1 MPIQYLRRLTS
12 PERTDE
18 ANRRLGQSLAFV
30 AGAANAGGFL
40 AVKQYTSHMS
50 GIVSAV
56 ADDLV
61 LGDFALV
68 LAGLASLLAFLG
80 GAACTAVLVNWGR
93 RRSTQSAFALPLLLE
108 AALLL
113 GFGLMGA
120 SLSQYRVVFVPVT
133 VALLCFMMGLQN
145 AIITK
150 ISRAEIRTTH
160 VTGLTTDIGIEIGK
174 ALYWNR
180 GHRHLHA
187 VVADRPKLRLLS
199 SLLGMFFLGGVTGA
213 MGFKHIGYVATIPLA
228 SILMALAV
236 VPVMDDLVARRP

>member
-93 RRSTQSAFALPLLLE
+93 RRSTQSAFALPLLL
-108 AALLL
+108 

-199 SLLGMFFLGGVTGA
+199 SLLGMFFLGGLTGA

>member
-18 ANRRLGQSLAFV
+18 ANRTLGQSLAFV

-40 AVKQYTSHMS
+40 AVRQYTSHMS

-61 LGDFALV
+61 LGDFVPV
-68 LAGLASLLAFLG
+68 LAGVASLLAFLG

-93 RRSTQSAFALPLLLE
+93 RRNTRSEFALPLLLE

-120 SLSQYRVVFVPVT
+120 SLDQYRVVFVPAT

-150 ISRAEIRTTH
+150 ISKAEIRTTH
-160 VTGLTTDIGIEIGK
+160 VTGLTTDIGIELGK

-187 VVADRPKLRLLS
+187 VAANRARLRLLS

-213 MGFKHIGYVATIPLA
+213 MGFKHVGYVATIPLA
-228 SILMALAV
+228 SILLALAV

>member
-12 PERTDE
+12 RERTED

-50 GIVSAV
+50 GIVSAM

-61 LGDFALV
+61 LGDIVLV
-68 LAGLASLLAFLG
+68 LGGVASLLAFLC

-93 RRSTQSAFALPLLLE
+93 RRNTQSEFALPLMLE
-108 AALLL
+108 AGLLL
-113 GFGLMGA
+113 CFGLMGA
-120 SLSQYRVVFVPVT
+120 SLDQFRVVFVPAT

-160 VTGLTTDIGIEIGK
+160 VTGK
-174 ALYWNR
+174 ALYWNH
-180 GHRHLHA
+180 GHRNLPA
-187 VVADRPKLRLLS
+187 VVANRPKLRLLS
-199 SLLGMFFLGGVTGA
+199 SLLAMFFVGGVTGA
-213 MGFKHIGYVATIPLA
+213 LGFKHVGYVATIPLA
-228 SILMALAV
+228 SILMLLAV
-236 VPVMDDLVARRP
+236 VPVMDDLVAQRR